1 MVHAVFIQTDLNIL
15 HAAEVCVRIESV
27 SRSAKQIKCNII
39 AMEIV
44 IGTRWL
50 CINMHVNI
58 VLKVSYISTN
68 LAFPTGLL
76 HVFLSLIILHV
87 Q

>member
-1 MVHAVFIQTDLNIL
+1 
-15 HAAEVCVRIESV
+15 
-27 SRSAKQIKCNII
+27 
-39 AMEIV
+39 MEIV

-58 VLKVSYISTN
+58 VLKVSYIFTN